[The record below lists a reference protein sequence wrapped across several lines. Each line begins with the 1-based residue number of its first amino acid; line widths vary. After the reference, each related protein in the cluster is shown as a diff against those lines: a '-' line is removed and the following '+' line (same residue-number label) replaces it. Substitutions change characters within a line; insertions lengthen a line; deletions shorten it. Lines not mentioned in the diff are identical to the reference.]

1 LASLTRVPRVKVR
14 SQREVVDRCRE
25 LAAEVWTG
33 LSRLPDGEGDPVVVD
48 AVWRGESLGALL
60 WTLGLVELSPYDE
73 PFDHAALVDAPLED
87 AELRDAEEIEHEL
100 ETARLWHWRARTML
114 LQQNG
119 SVELPERW
127 ESFDQLVAATAMR
140 GFEQGLLPAPL
151 RGDFRAYGKIYR
163 HLTEDQHADALSIA
177 LERHHALAWAAGY
190 GESWDDVP
198 LDT

>member
-1 LASLTRVPRVKVR
+1 MPRVKLR
-14 SQREVVDRCRE
+14 SQREIVERCRE
-25 LAAEVWTG
+25 LAAEVRTG
-33 LSRLPDGEGDPVVVD
+33 LARLPADENDPLVVD

-60 WTLGLVELSPYDE
+60 WTLGLAELPPYDE
-73 PFDHAALVDAPLED
+73 TFEHAALVDTSLEE
-87 AELRDAEEIEHEL
+87 AHLRDAEEIEHEL
-100 ETARLWHWRARTML
+100 ETARLWHWRARTTL

-151 RGDFRAYGKIYR
+151 RGDFRAFGKIYR
-163 HLTEDQHADALSIA
+163 HLSAEQQSEALSIA
-177 LERHHALAWAAGY
+177 LERHHALAWATGH